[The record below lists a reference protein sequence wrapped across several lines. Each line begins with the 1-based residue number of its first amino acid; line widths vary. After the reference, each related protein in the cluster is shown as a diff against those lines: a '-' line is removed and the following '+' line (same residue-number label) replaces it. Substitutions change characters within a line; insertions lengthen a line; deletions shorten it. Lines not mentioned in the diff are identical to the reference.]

1 MAFCKFCGN
10 EIPEGGTCS
19 CQGAQ
24 NNAAPQ
30 QDSNAASFGGDQGN
44 NGGFDNTVD
53 KAKNNLPLIIG
64 GVVGLIVLIL
74 VLVFIAGHTGAKGA
88 ANKYAKSMTKK
99 NGGKTL
105 YSLTLPDDQIKELK
119 DDDKWD
125 EMIDDYKDNMEE
137 RLDEYKVKIKDVKK
151 GKKLKK
157 SALKGAEAYFE
168 SMYDADVTV
177 KKGYEF
183 TIKVQTKDKED
194 GDKDTDKTKVCVVK
208 VKGEGWKVIPT
219 SKDSLEDY
227 DD

>member
-24 NNAAPQ
+24 DNAAPQ
-30 QDSNAASFGGDQGN
+30 QDNNAASFGGDQGN
-44 NGGFDNTVD
+44 NGGFDNTVE

-99 NGGKTL
+99 NGGKV
-105 YSLTLPDDQIKELK
+105 YSSLTLPDEYIKELK

-125 EMIDDYKDNMEE
+125 DMIDDYKDRMED
-137 RLDEYKVKIKDVKK
+137 RLDDYKLTVKDVKK
-151 GKKLKK
+151 NKKLKK

-168 SMYDADVTV
+168 DTFDVDVTV

-183 TIKVQTKDKED
+183 KIKTQMKDKED
-194 GDKDTDKTKVCVVK
+194 GDKDTITTKVCVVK
-208 VKGEGWKVIPT
+208 VKGDGWKVIPYDA
-219 SKDSLEDY
+219 SDLADY
-227 DD
+227 D